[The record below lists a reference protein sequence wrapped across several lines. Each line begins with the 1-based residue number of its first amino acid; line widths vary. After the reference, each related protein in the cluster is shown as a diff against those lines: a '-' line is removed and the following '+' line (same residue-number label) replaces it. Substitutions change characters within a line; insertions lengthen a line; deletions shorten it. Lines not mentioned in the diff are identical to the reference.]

1 MAYRILIV
9 EDDTLFRDTLRDI
22 LNLEGFVA
30 DGVGSIESYRAW
42 RQSHSCDV
50 LIADRNLPDG
60 DGLDVVKLHRKTESG
75 PVIFVT
81 CKGDTEDR
89 ILGIN
94 AEADYYLVKPVVI
107 DEVVAILH
115 RLFRKSKLTSALNT
129 NRWILNT
136 VDWRLK
142 STNGI
147 EVLLTENELVFL
159 NCFVEKPGI
168 TVDKMQVIRALSRD
182 AGAYDS
188 RSLEI
193 LVRRLRH
200 KTKSATGSDMPLTT
214 VYGRGYTFNGQLSS
228 TSE

>member
-1 MAYRILIV
+1 MTFRILIV
-9 EDDTLFRDTLRDI
+9 EDDALFRDTLRDI

-50 LIADRNLPDG
+50 LIVDRSLPDG
-60 DGLDVVKLHRKTESG
+60 DGLDVVKLHRKTEEG
-75 PVIFVT
+75 PVICVT
-81 CKGDTEDR
+81 CKGDADDR

-107 DEVVAILH
+107 DEIVAILH
-115 RLFRKSKLTSALNT
+115 RLYRKSHLPNSSGS
-129 NRWILNT
+129 NRWVLNT

-142 STNGI
+142 SLNGT
-147 EVLLTENELVFL
+147 EVFLTQNELVFL

-168 TVDKMQVIRALSRD
+168 TVDKIQVIRALSRET
-182 AGAYDS
+182 GAYDA

-193 LVRRLRH
+193 LVRRLRQ
-200 KTKSATGSDMPLTT
+200 KTKTATGSVMPLAT
-214 VYGRGYTFNGQLSS
+214 VYGRGYAFNGQLSS
-228 TSE
+228 TPE